1 MVSHAKYNG
10 IYLQRKAL
18 SPIIQCS
25 VYAVKLKPK
34 TLSQNKFKVNL
45 KFIYYIMIF
54 KIRNRFKIG

>member
-25 VYAVKLKPK
+25 VYAVKVKPETLKSK
-34 TLSQNKFKVNL
+34 QV
-45 KFIYYIMIF
+45 
-54 KIRNRFKIG
+54 